1 MNLFRNENSGFYAVE
16 IGGLACGGC
25 EVLQSEIS
33 EVLPSFPQYKFVRLD
48 MEKDMAEIEA
58 LAVTKIPALILFYQ
72 GKEFAR
78 AYGYQ
83 PAEILELWID
93 AKTEERLKQQ

>member
-1 MNLFRNENSGFYAVE
+1 MNYLEQTSGFYAIEV
-16 IGGLACGGC
+16 GGLACMGC
-25 EVLQSEIS
+25 EVLQSELK
-33 EVLPSFPQYKFVRLD
+33 EVLPSFPEFTFVRLD
-48 MEKDMAEIEA
+48 MEKDSEAITA
-58 LAVTKIPALILFYQ
+58 LAVEKVPALILFYH

-93 AKTEERLKQQ
+93 AKKEEVLKKS